1 MTHTLLLYILIA
13 VIVVLLC
20 AIWWFWHHQR
30 LLKVRAMLMRE
41 AIRNRDFTFR
51 IPTTGSFCGERALQ
65 ETLNEM
71 GGDIKRL
78 MAKGE
83 VESWQRLT
91 RVLTHEIMNAVAP
104 ISSISQAYMNMP
116 QVKGTPLEEGI
127 RAIHD
132 TSNSLSAF
140 VDSFR
145 KMTQLQVATPQPVAL
160 LDFVE
165 SVKVLYPD
173 VEWKVMIE
181 NGSIVNADP
190 NMLRQVVV
198 NIVKNAIEAGAR
210 HIAVTAKAD
219 ESEGDVCRAIRVS
232 NDGKPIA
239 PQVACEI
246 FVPFFTTKSTGSGI
260 GLSLSRQMMVSQGGN
275 LLLAEIPE
283 AGYHT
288 TFVIETNTKA

>member
-1 MTHTLLLYILIA
+1 MVLLGLLLWL
-13 VIVVLLC
+13 
-20 AIWWFWHHQR
+20 WRHQR

-51 IPTTGSFCGERALQ
+51 IPITSSFSGERAMQ

-104 ISSISQAYMNMP
+104 ISSISQTYMNLP
-116 QVKGTPLEEGI
+116 QVKDTPLEEGI

-132 TSNSLSAF
+132 TSNSLSSF

-145 KMTQLQVATPQPVAL
+145 KMTQLQVATPQRVAVR
-160 LDFVE
+160 DFVE

-181 NGSIVNADP
+181 DGSMVYADP
-190 NMLRQVVV
+190 NMLRQVFV

-210 HIAVTAKAD
+210 HIAVTASAD
-219 ESEGDVCRAIRVS
+219 ESEGEVCRAIRVS
-232 NDGKPIA
+232 NDGKPIP

-246 FVPFFTTKSTGSGI
+246 FVPFFTTKPAGSGI

-275 LLLAEIPE
+275 LLLADIPE
-283 AGYHT
+283 ACYHT
-288 TFVIETNTKA
+288 TFIIETNTKG